1 MDVSGTDRLNRLVSL
16 CGWYESLPFNTI
28 YHVLCYTSVK
38 EVITLA
44 NDGFDELQDFFE
56 KAEQGAKELQGQHE
70 YELGEILTDSFIS
83 NHTTSS
89 SLDSWWESGKFN
101 TDDLDSVDP
110 KVLDSYVQQSTQF
123 STFDDMLEEAGAQ
136 YAARKLGFDNWR
148 F

>member
-1 MDVSGTDRLNRLVSL
+1 M
-16 CGWYESLPFNTI
+16 
-28 YHVLCYTSVK
+28 
-38 EVITLA
+38 A

-56 KAEQGAKELQGQHE
+56 KAEQGAKELQGQHK

-136 YAARKLGFDNWR
+136 YDARKLGFDN
-148 F
+148 